1 MAQQGQRFCPP
12 LAIEFLDLLA
22 PMATVII
29 AQAPAINKQA
39 VIACC
44 YSGRPKTTL
53 DGCKAASWS
62 ARKKVGA
69 PSVSALDRHRKNVA

>member
-1 MAQQGQRFCPP
+1 
-12 LAIEFLDLLA
+12 
-22 PMATVII
+22 MATVII

-62 ARKKVGA
+62 ARKKSRRPISQRPRPPPQECGI
-69 PSVSALDRHRKNVA
+69 